1 MKKNLSKS
9 TKSAIAFTMA
19 AVLAVPAVSMLS
31 SAKNVSAD
39 DSVEVPEP
47 VAVYDFSDDENVTF
61 SSLAVSNAATV
72 TEDEKYGKIVKLDAS
87 IAVEATKEAA
97 TATTMWAVDYD
108 KDTTIGR
115 EDTEN
120 SQRDP
125 EAVSGGVVSIFKI
138 EKDDINSY
146 NINSSLEVENPF
158 AGRTDLVEDPVGYLD
173 NYAPIWEQGVTVS
186 YWMKTNATAAK
197 DTAESPIL
205 SFNRVKD
212 GMTHK
217 DDRDKQ
223 RLADI
228 YYAGTHPEWFEVSY
242 ESLDY
247 SEFAAKYPKVS
258 VDSLWSAVFP
268 TQKRDIL
275 TSYGVFA
282 CMNEK
287 FPSGMYY
294 YIDENSNM
302 LVKQDPGKIDLSKY
316 KDVTAEGSQAR
327 WGTEKGCMTF
337 LASGGYAF
345 TETGAVE
352 NVYKGNKEYKVE
364 KESERYFQRNTL
376 HAYTYLSNG
385 KVDTYQPYVDENDD
399 PQTSLLESAEWH
411 YITYVVKN
419 DSISLYVDGV
429 VQDEAMFT
437 NTMAEATVE
446 VGDSFNKG
454 WGYHN
459 SASEAFINDIIKENG
474 GAGMFQQ
481 GEAYLVGGKS
491 AKEKES
497 NILVNDKGV
506 KLIGYNGNTNADT
519 LLEYLTD
526 ENTTLWIGEDG
537 PSAAADLLNVEYG
550 SKADTYVGEISFYD
564 LPLQADEVVAAY
576 EAALAKV
583 NGEEEPTPTA
593 PATTAP
599 ATTAPAPTAPAPT
612 APATT
617 APATTAPA
625 TTAPATTAPAT
636 TAPATTAPVT
646 PTPDKVL
653 GDANLDGKVT
663 LADVTLILKAALNI
677 QPLEGQA
684 LVNADM
690 DSDGT
695 VSLQDTVAA
704 LKLAL
709 NIVS

>member
-1 MKKNLSKS
+1 
-9 TKSAIAFTMA
+9 
-19 AVLAVPAVSMLS
+19 
-31 SAKNVSAD
+31 
-39 DSVEVPEP
+39 
-47 VAVYDFSDDENVTF
+47 
-61 SSLAVSNAATV
+61 
-72 TEDEKYGKIVKLDAS
+72 
-87 IAVEATKEAA
+87 
-97 TATTMWAVDYD
+97 
-108 KDTTIGR
+108 
-115 EDTEN
+115 
-120 SQRDP
+120 
-125 EAVSGGVVSIFKI
+125 
-138 EKDDINSY
+138 
-146 NINSSLEVENPF
+146 
-158 AGRTDLVEDPVGYLD
+158 
-173 NYAPIWEQGVTVS
+173 
-186 YWMKTNATAAK
+186 
-197 DTAESPIL
+197 
-205 SFNRVKD
+205 
-212 GMTHK
+212 
-217 DDRDKQ
+217 
-223 RLADI
+223 
-228 YYAGTHPEWFEVSY
+228 
-242 ESLDY
+242 
-247 SEFAAKYPKVS
+247 
-258 VDSLWSAVFP
+258 
-268 TQKRDIL
+268 
-275 TSYGVFA
+275 
-282 CMNEK
+282 
-287 FPSGMYY
+287 
-294 YIDENSNM
+294 
-302 LVKQDPGKIDLSKY
+302 
-316 KDVTAEGSQAR
+316 
-327 WGTEKGCMTF
+327 
-337 LASGGYAF
+337 
-345 TETGAVE
+345 
-352 NVYKGNKEYKVE
+352 
-364 KESERYFQRNTL
+364 
-376 HAYTYLSNG
+376 
-385 KVDTYQPYVDENDD
+385 
-399 PQTSLLESAEWH
+399 
-411 YITYVVKN
+411 
-419 DSISLYVDGV
+419 
-429 VQDEAMFT
+429 
-437 NTMAEATVE
+437 
-446 VGDSFNKG
+446 
-454 WGYHN
+454 
-459 SASEAFINDIIKENG
+459 
-474 GAGMFQQ
+474 MFQQ

-564 LPLQADEVVAAY
+564 LPLQADEVAAAY

-599 ATTAPAPTAPAPT
+599 ATTAPATT